1 MWDMVYTTI
10 SVSSAMAPSW
20 ADRSAQVSETFFL
33 SLATLIVLSSPSS
46 RHVGVADPRERLP
59 A

>member
-1 MWDMVYTTI
+1 MWDMVDTTL
-10 SVSSAMAPSW
+10 SLSSAMAPSW
-20 ADRSAQVSETFFL
+20 ADRSAQVSQTFFF
-33 SLATLIVLSSPSS
+33 SLTTLIVVSSSSS